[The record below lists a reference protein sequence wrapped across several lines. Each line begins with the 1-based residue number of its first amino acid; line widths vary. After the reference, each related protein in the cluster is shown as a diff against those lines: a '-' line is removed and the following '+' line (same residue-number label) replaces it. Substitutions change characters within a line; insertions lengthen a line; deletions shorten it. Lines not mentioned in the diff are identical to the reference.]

1 MAQELTELNP
11 SAFNDLLE
19 HLSKKNIAINKERR
33 NSGIGRSQCFGIV
46 NKRGQPPHISRQSW
60 LDPKLHDLLM
70 RFARLN
76 LPSDLQFTSIQVNC
90 NYKCLP
96 HYDKGN
102 EGQSYIV
109 GFGAY
114 TKGELKLKDIGS
126 FNIRH
131 RPLLFD
137 GSQIEHETEDY
148 EGTRYTLVYHTLKK
162 KKHPIPSLKDF
173 EAKVVNGSWV
183 IAWYQDG
190 LPTQYLSKKNGL
202 PHPLKARKKAIVFEP
217 EEESNLTSPQQLM
230 MRSRRMSIYQE
241 EMAEP
246 ESTDSSDSG
255 F

>member
-1 MAQELTELNP
+1 MAKELTELNP
-11 SAFNDLLE
+11 SAFSDLLE
-19 HLSKKNIAINKERR
+19 HLSKKNIAINKYR
-33 NSGIGRSQCFGIV
+33 NHSGIGRSQCFGIV
-46 NKRGQPPHISRQSW
+46 NKRGLPPSLSRQSW

-76 LPSDLQFTSIQVNC
+76 LPDDLQFTSIQVNC

-96 HYDKGN
+96 HQDKGN
-102 EGQSYIV
+102 EGTSYIV

-114 TKGELKLKDIGS
+114 TGGELKLKDIGS

-137 GSQIEHETEDY
+137 GSQIEHETMDY
-148 EGTRYTLVYHTLKK
+148 EGTRYTLVYHTIKK
-162 KKHPIPSLKDF
+162 KKHPIPSLNDF
-173 EAKVVNGSWV
+173 EAKVVDGSWV
-183 IAWYQDG
+183 IAWYQTG

-202 PHPLKARKKAIVFEP
+202 PHPLKARKKKVVQEVQ
-217 EEESNLTSPQQLM
+217 EEDDGLTPAQQLM
-230 MRSRRMSIYQE
+230 MTARRLATTDSE
-241 EMAEP
+241 WEP